1 MTEIVGTVDSTEVV
15 VGSVFAMPTYVTVEN
30 GSITTAK
37 LADGAVTSA
46 KLDPSLRMTAL
57 TNAEIDEI
65 TGGTNG

>member
-1 MTEIVGTVDSTEVV
+1 MTEIVGRVDSTEVV
-15 VGSVFAMPTYVTVEN
+15 ASGVFAVPTYATVEN

-46 KLDPSLRMTAL
+46 KLDPSLRMVAL

-65 TGGTNG
+65 TGGTNA